1 MVRQQWRTLPLLLAA
16 FALGSI
22 LLVACIRPGTASTGG
37 SSSSSSSAA
46 SSCPSGTTVKTGT
59 NDFEQTCIT
68 LAKGA
73 SLTVTPDQASLHILD
88 YGQWNGNSAVAASPT
103 GAPALKDLQVA
114 SASVTIGPF
123 TTAGTYHIYCTVH
136 PGMNLEVVVK

>member
-1 MVRQQWRTLPLLLAA
+1 MARKQWRTWPLLLAA
-16 FALGSI
+16 CALGSI

-37 SSSSSSSAA
+37 SSASTPAA
-46 SSCPSGTTVKTGT
+46 AACPSGTTVKTGS
-59 NDFEQTCIT
+59 NDFEQSCIT

-88 YGQWNGNSAVAASPT
+88 FGQWNGSSAVAASPA

-136 PGMNLEVVVK
+136 PGMNLEVIVK